1 MEDHQDELSK
11 ALWDT
16 GNRKYEVN
24 SALNRP
30 HLWFDAEQMQPSSE
44 QFYFNAIL
52 VYYDIWNTND
62 PSTKTTNLMGILFMN
77 DMEEDSAGI
86 GQWQNY
92 EKLVQDENGAGNS
105 YVFRI
110 NLKNTNAVV
119 VDKSQIDEKRADYSF
134 NDFYFRM
141 YFQLLHTK
149 VDFQN
154 RYNVFLD
161 IKDTCSGEKL
171 EKMKKIMSYN
181 SSIGTLQFIPS
192 RESVFIQLA
201 DVLMGAINYNLRIQK
216 GDVKGNV
223 IAKLKLI
230 EKIKRHSNISLNT
243 TTPLSRNKFNLFF
256 ITLK

>member
-1 MEDHQDELSK
+1 MSKTFNLYCDESTHLIHDGHPYMLLSYISIAYPQIRLAKEEIK
-11 ALWDT
+11 AIK
-16 GNRKYEVN
+16 RKFNYTEELKWTNVH
-24 SALNRP
+24 SATYKVYAELVD
-30 HLWFDAEQMQPSSE
+30 WF
-44 QFYFNAIL
+44 
-52 VYYDIWNTND
+52 
-62 PSTKTTNLMGILFMN
+62 FMN
-77 DMEEDSAGI
+77 DLE
-86 GQWQNY
+86 
-92 EKLVQDENGAGNS
+92 
-105 YVFRI
+105 FR
-110 NLKNTNAVV
+110 TVV
-119 VDKSQIDEKRADYSF
+119 VDKSQIDEQRADYSF

-171 EKMKKIMSYN
+171 EKLKKIMSYN

-243 TTPLSRNKFNLFF
+243 TTPLSRNKFNMFF

>member
-1 MEDHQDELSK
+1 MSKTFNLYCDESTHLIHDGHPYMLLSYISIAYPQIRLAKEEIK
-11 ALWDT
+11 AIK
-16 GNRKYEVN
+16 RKFNYTEELKWTNVH
-24 SALNRP
+24 SATYKVYAELVD
-30 HLWFDAEQMQPSSE
+30 WF
-44 QFYFNAIL
+44 
-52 VYYDIWNTND
+52 
-62 PSTKTTNLMGILFMN
+62 FMN
-77 DMEEDSAGI
+77 DLE
-86 GQWQNY
+86 
-92 EKLVQDENGAGNS
+92 
-105 YVFRI
+105 FR
-110 NLKNTNAVV
+110 AVV

-161 IKDTCSGEKL
+161 IKDTYSGEKL

>member
-1 MEDHQDELSK
+1 MSKTFNLYCDESTHLIQDGHPYMLLSYISIAYPQIRLAKEEIKAIKRKFNYTEELK
-11 ALWDT
+11 WT
-16 GNRKYEVN
+16 NVH
-24 SALNRP
+24 SATYKVYAELVD
-30 HLWFDAEQMQPSSE
+30 WF
-44 QFYFNAIL
+44 
-52 VYYDIWNTND
+52 
-62 PSTKTTNLMGILFMN
+62 FMN
-77 DMEEDSAGI
+77 DLE
-86 GQWQNY
+86 
-92 EKLVQDENGAGNS
+92 
-105 YVFRI
+105 FR
-110 NLKNTNAVV
+110 AVV

>member
-1 MEDHQDELSK
+1 MSKTFNLYCDESTHLIHDGHPYMLLSYISIAYPQIRLAKEEIK
-11 ALWDT
+11 AIK
-16 GNRKYEVN
+16 RKFNYTEELKWTNVH
-24 SALNRP
+24 SATYKVYAELVD
-30 HLWFDAEQMQPSSE
+30 WF
-44 QFYFNAIL
+44 
-52 VYYDIWNTND
+52 
-62 PSTKTTNLMGILFMN
+62 FMN
-77 DMEEDSAGI
+77 DLE
-86 GQWQNY
+86 
-92 EKLVQDENGAGNS
+92 
-105 YVFRI
+105 FR
-110 NLKNTNAVV
+110 AVV
-119 VDKSQIDEKRADYSF
+119 VDKSQIDEKRAEYSF
-134 NDFYFRM
+134 NDFGFRM

>member
-1 MEDHQDELSK
+1 MSKTFNLYCDESTHLIHDGHPYMLLSYISIAYPQIRLAKEEIK
-11 ALWDT
+11 AIK
-16 GNRKYEVN
+16 RKFNYTEELKWTNVH
-24 SALNRP
+24 SATYKVYAELVD
-30 HLWFDAEQMQPSSE
+30 WF
-44 QFYFNAIL
+44 
-52 VYYDIWNTND
+52 
-62 PSTKTTNLMGILFMN
+62 FMN
-77 DMEEDSAGI
+77 ELE
-86 GQWQNY
+86 
-92 EKLVQDENGAGNS
+92 
-105 YVFRI
+105 FR
-110 NLKNTNAVV
+110 TVV
-119 VDKSQIDEKRADYSF
+119 VDKSQIDEKRAYYSF

>member
-1 MEDHQDELSK
+1 MSKTFNLYCDESTHLIHDGHLYMLLSYISIAYPQIRLAKEEIK
-11 ALWDT
+11 AIK
-16 GNRKYEVN
+16 RKFNYTEELKWTNVH
-24 SALNRP
+24 SATYKVYAELVD
-30 HLWFDAEQMQPSSE
+30 WF
-44 QFYFNAIL
+44 
-52 VYYDIWNTND
+52 
-62 PSTKTTNLMGILFMN
+62 FMN
-77 DMEEDSAGI
+77 DLE
-86 GQWQNY
+86 
-92 EKLVQDENGAGNS
+92 
-105 YVFRI
+105 FR
-110 NLKNTNAVV
+110 TVV
-119 VDKSQIDEKRADYSF
+119 VDKSQIDEQRADYSF

-171 EKMKKIMSYN
+171 EKLKKIMSYN

>member
-1 MEDHQDELSK
+1 MSKTFNLYCDESTHLIHDGHPYMLLSYISIAYPQIRLAKEEIK
-11 ALWDT
+11 AIK
-16 GNRKYEVN
+16 RKFNYTEELKWTNVH
-24 SALNRP
+24 SATYKVYAELVD
-30 HLWFDAEQMQPSSE
+30 WF
-44 QFYFNAIL
+44 
-52 VYYDIWNTND
+52 
-62 PSTKTTNLMGILFMN
+62 FMN
-77 DMEEDSAGI
+77 DLE
-86 GQWQNY
+86 
-92 EKLVQDENGAGNS
+92 
-105 YVFRI
+105 FR
-110 NLKNTNAVV
+110 AVV

-243 TTPLSRNKFNLFF
+243 TTPLSHNKFNLFF

>member
-1 MEDHQDELSK
+1 MSKTFNLYCDESAHLIHDGHPYMLLSYISIAYPQIRLAKEEIK
-11 ALWDT
+11 AIK
-16 GNRKYEVN
+16 RKFNYTEELKWTNVH
-24 SALNRP
+24 SATYKVYAELVD
-30 HLWFDAEQMQPSSE
+30 WF
-44 QFYFNAIL
+44 
-52 VYYDIWNTND
+52 
-62 PSTKTTNLMGILFMN
+62 FMN
-77 DMEEDSAGI
+77 DLE
-86 GQWQNY
+86 
-92 EKLVQDENGAGNS
+92 
-105 YVFRI
+105 FR
-110 NLKNTNAVV
+110 AVV
-119 VDKSQIDEKRADYSF
+119 VDKFQIDEKRADYSF

>member
-1 MEDHQDELSK
+1 MSKTFNLYCDESTHLIHDGHPYMLLSYISIAYPQIRLAKEEIK
-11 ALWDT
+11 AIK
-16 GNRKYEVN
+16 RKFNYTEELKWTNVH
-24 SALNRP
+24 SATYKVYAEL
-30 HLWFDAEQMQPSSE
+30 LDWF
-44 QFYFNAIL
+44 
-52 VYYDIWNTND
+52 
-62 PSTKTTNLMGILFMN
+62 FMN
-77 DMEEDSAGI
+77 DLE
-86 GQWQNY
+86 
-92 EKLVQDENGAGNS
+92 
-105 YVFRI
+105 FR
-110 NLKNTNAVV
+110 AVV

-161 IKDTCSGEKL
+161 IKDTYSGEKL

>member
-1 MEDHQDELSK
+1 MSKTFNLYCDESTHLIHDGHPYMLLSYISIAYPQTRLAKEEIK
-11 ALWDT
+11 AIK
-16 GNRKYEVN
+16 RKFNYTEELKWTNVH
-24 SALNRP
+24 SATYKVYAELVD
-30 HLWFDAEQMQPSSE
+30 WF
-44 QFYFNAIL
+44 
-52 VYYDIWNTND
+52 
-62 PSTKTTNLMGILFMN
+62 FMN
-77 DMEEDSAGI
+77 DLE
-86 GQWQNY
+86 
-92 EKLVQDENGAGNS
+92 
-105 YVFRI
+105 FR
-110 NLKNTNAVV
+110 AVV

>member
-1 MEDHQDELSK
+1 MSKTFNLYCDESTHLIHDGHPYMLLSYISIAYPQIRLAKEEIK
-11 ALWDT
+11 AIK
-16 GNRKYEVN
+16 RKFNYTEELKWTNVH
-24 SALNRP
+24 SATYKVYAEL
-30 HLWFDAEQMQPSSE
+30 LDWF
-44 QFYFNAIL
+44 
-52 VYYDIWNTND
+52 
-62 PSTKTTNLMGILFMN
+62 FMN
-77 DMEEDSAGI
+77 DLE
-86 GQWQNY
+86 
-92 EKLVQDENGAGNS
+92 
-105 YVFRI
+105 FR
-110 NLKNTNAVV
+110 AVV

-154 RYNVFLD
+154 RYNVILD

>member
-1 MEDHQDELSK
+1 MSKTFNLYCDESTHLIHDGHPYMLLSYISIAYPQIRLAKEEIK
-11 ALWDT
+11 AIK
-16 GNRKYEVN
+16 RKFNYTEERKWTNVH
-24 SALNRP
+24 SATYKVYAELVD
-30 HLWFDAEQMQPSSE
+30 WF
-44 QFYFNAIL
+44 
-52 VYYDIWNTND
+52 
-62 PSTKTTNLMGILFMN
+62 FMN
-77 DMEEDSAGI
+77 DLE
-86 GQWQNY
+86 
-92 EKLVQDENGAGNS
+92 
-105 YVFRI
+105 FR
-110 NLKNTNAVV
+110 AVV

>member
-1 MEDHQDELSK
+1 MSKTFNLYCDESTHLIHDGHPYMLLSYISIAYPQIRLAKEEIK
-11 ALWDT
+11 AIK
-16 GNRKYEVN
+16 RKFNYTEELKWTNVH
-24 SALNRP
+24 SATYKVYAELVD
-30 HLWFDAEQMQPSSE
+30 WF
-44 QFYFNAIL
+44 
-52 VYYDIWNTND
+52 
-62 PSTKTTNLMGILFMN
+62 FMN
-77 DMEEDSAGI
+77 DLE
-86 GQWQNY
+86 
-92 EKLVQDENGAGNS
+92 
-105 YVFRI
+105 FR
-110 NLKNTNAVV
+110 TVV
-119 VDKSQIDEKRADYSF
+119 VDKSQIDEQRADYSF

-171 EKMKKIMSYN
+171 EKLKKIMSYN

-256 ITLK
+256 ISLK

>member
-1 MEDHQDELSK
+1 MSKTFNLYCDESTHLIHDGHPYMLLSYISIAYPQIRLAKEEIK
-11 ALWDT
+11 AIK
-16 GNRKYEVN
+16 RKFNYTEELKWTNVH
-24 SALNRP
+24 SATYKVYAELVD
-30 HLWFDAEQMQPSSE
+30 WF
-44 QFYFNAIL
+44 
-52 VYYDIWNTND
+52 
-62 PSTKTTNLMGILFMN
+62 FMN
-77 DMEEDSAGI
+77 DLE
-86 GQWQNY
+86 
-92 EKLVQDENGAGNS
+92 
-105 YVFRI
+105 FR
-110 NLKNTNAVV
+110 TVV
-119 VDKSQIDEKRADYSF
+119 VDKFQIDEQRADYSF

-171 EKMKKIMSYN
+171 EKLKKIMSYN

>member
-1 MEDHQDELSK
+1 MSKTFNLYCDESTHLIHDGHPYMLLSYISIAYPQIRLAKEEIK
-11 ALWDT
+11 AIK
-16 GNRKYEVN
+16 RKFNYTEELKWTNVH
-24 SALNRP
+24 SATYKVYAELVD
-30 HLWFDAEQMQPSSE
+30 WF
-44 QFYFNAIL
+44 
-52 VYYDIWNTND
+52 
-62 PSTKTTNLMGILFMN
+62 FMN
-77 DMEEDSAGI
+77 DLE
-86 GQWQNY
+86 
-92 EKLVQDENGAGNS
+92 
-105 YVFRI
+105 FR
-110 NLKNTNAVV
+110 AVV

-161 IKDTCSGEKL
+161 IKDTCSGDKL

-201 DVLMGAINYNLRIQK
+201 DVLMGAINYILRIQK

>member
-1 MEDHQDELSK
+1 MSKTFNLYCDESTHLIHDGHPYMLLSYISIAYPQIRLAKEEIK
-11 ALWDT
+11 AIK
-16 GNRKYEVN
+16 RKFNYTEELKWTNVH
-24 SALNRP
+24 SATYKVYAELVD
-30 HLWFDAEQMQPSSE
+30 WF
-44 QFYFNAIL
+44 
-52 VYYDIWNTND
+52 
-62 PSTKTTNLMGILFMN
+62 FMN
-77 DMEEDSAGI
+77 DLE
-86 GQWQNY
+86 
-92 EKLVQDENGAGNS
+92 
-105 YVFRI
+105 FR
-110 NLKNTNAVV
+110 TVV
-119 VDKSQIDEKRADYSF
+119 VDKSQIDETRADYSF

-171 EKMKKIMSYN
+171 EKLKKIMNYN
-181 SSIGTLQFIPS
+181 SSIGTLQFILS

-230 EKIKRHSNISLNT
+230 EKIKRHSDISLNT

>member
-1 MEDHQDELSK
+1 MSKTFNLYCDESTHLIHDGHPYMLLSYISIAYPQIRLAKEEIK
-11 ALWDT
+11 AIK
-16 GNRKYEVN
+16 RKFNYTEELKWTNVH
-24 SALNRP
+24 SATYKVYAELVD
-30 HLWFDAEQMQPSSE
+30 WF
-44 QFYFNAIL
+44 
-52 VYYDIWNTND
+52 
-62 PSTKTTNLMGILFMN
+62 FMN
-77 DMEEDSAGI
+77 DLE
-86 GQWQNY
+86 
-92 EKLVQDENGAGNS
+92 
-105 YVFRI
+105 FR
-110 NLKNTNAVV
+110 AVV
-119 VDKSQIDEKRADYSF
+119 VDKSQIDEQRADYSF

-171 EKMKKIMSYN
+171 EKLKKIMSYN

-230 EKIKRHSNISLNT
+230 EKIKRNSNISLNT

>member
-1 MEDHQDELSK
+1 MSKTFNLYCDESTHLIHDGHPYMLLSYISIAYPQIRLAKEEIK
-11 ALWDT
+11 AIK
-16 GNRKYEVN
+16 RKFNYTEELKWTNVH
-24 SALNRP
+24 STTYKVYAELVD
-30 HLWFDAEQMQPSSE
+30 WF
-44 QFYFNAIL
+44 
-52 VYYDIWNTND
+52 
-62 PSTKTTNLMGILFMN
+62 FMN
-77 DMEEDSAGI
+77 DLE
-86 GQWQNY
+86 
-92 EKLVQDENGAGNS
+92 
-105 YVFRI
+105 FR
-110 NLKNTNAVV
+110 AVV
-119 VDKSQIDEKRADYSF
+119 VDKSQIDETRADYSF

-171 EKMKKIMSYN
+171 EKLKKIMSYN

>member
-1 MEDHQDELSK
+1 MSKTFNLYCDESTHLIHDGHPYMLLSYISIAYPQIRLAKEEIK
-11 ALWDT
+11 AIK
-16 GNRKYEVN
+16 RKFNYTEELKWTNVH
-24 SALNRP
+24 SATYKVYAELVD
-30 HLWFDAEQMQPSSE
+30 WF
-44 QFYFNAIL
+44 
-52 VYYDIWNTND
+52 
-62 PSTKTTNLMGILFMN
+62 FMN
-77 DMEEDSAGI
+77 DLE
-86 GQWQNY
+86 
-92 EKLVQDENGAGNS
+92 
-105 YVFRI
+105 FR
-110 NLKNTNAVV
+110 AVV

-201 DVLMGAINYNLRIQK
+201 DVLMGAINYNLRFQK

>member
-1 MEDHQDELSK
+1 MSKTFNLYCDESTHLIHDGHPYMLLSYISIAYPQIRLAKEEIK
-11 ALWDT
+11 AIK
-16 GNRKYEVN
+16 RKFNYTEELKWTNVH
-24 SALNRP
+24 SATYKVYAELVD
-30 HLWFDAEQMQPSSE
+30 WF
-44 QFYFNAIL
+44 
-52 VYYDIWNTND
+52 
-62 PSTKTTNLMGILFMN
+62 FMN
-77 DMEEDSAGI
+77 DLE
-86 GQWQNY
+86 
-92 EKLVQDENGAGNS
+92 
-105 YVFRI
+105 FR
-110 NLKNTNAVV
+110 AVV

-171 EKMKKIMSYN
+171 EKMKKIMSYK

>member
-1 MEDHQDELSK
+1 MSKTFNLYCDESTHLIHDGHPYMLLSYISIAYPQIRLAKEEIK
-11 ALWDT
+11 AIK
-16 GNRKYEVN
+16 RKFNYTEELKWTNVH
-24 SALNRP
+24 SATYKVYAELVD
-30 HLWFDAEQMQPSSE
+30 WF
-44 QFYFNAIL
+44 
-52 VYYDIWNTND
+52 
-62 PSTKTTNLMGILFMN
+62 FMN
-77 DMEEDSAGI
+77 DLE
-86 GQWQNY
+86 
-92 EKLVQDENGAGNS
+92 
-105 YVFRI
+105 FR
-110 NLKNTNAVV
+110 TVV

>member
-1 MEDHQDELSK
+1 MSKTFNLYCDESTHLIHDGHPYMLLSYISIAYPQIRLAKEEIK
-11 ALWDT
+11 AIK
-16 GNRKYEVN
+16 RKFNYTEELKWTNVH
-24 SALNRP
+24 SATYKVYAELVD
-30 HLWFDAEQMQPSSE
+30 WF
-44 QFYFNAIL
+44 
-52 VYYDIWNTND
+52 
-62 PSTKTTNLMGILFMN
+62 FMN
-77 DMEEDSAGI
+77 DLE
-86 GQWQNY
+86 
-92 EKLVQDENGAGNS
+92 
-105 YVFRI
+105 FR
-110 NLKNTNAVV
+110 AVV
-119 VDKSQIDEKRADYSF
+119 VDKSQIDEKRTDYSF

-223 IAKLKLI
+223 IAKLKFI

>member
-1 MEDHQDELSK
+1 MSKTFNLYCDESTHLIHDGHPYMLLSYISIAYPQIRLAKEEIK
-11 ALWDT
+11 AIK
-16 GNRKYEVN
+16 RKFNYTEELKWTNVH
-24 SALNRP
+24 SATYKVYAELVD
-30 HLWFDAEQMQPSSE
+30 WF
-44 QFYFNAIL
+44 
-52 VYYDIWNTND
+52 
-62 PSTKTTNLMGILFMN
+62 FMN
-77 DMEEDSAGI
+77 DLE
-86 GQWQNY
+86 
-92 EKLVQDENGAGNS
+92 
-105 YVFRI
+105 FR
-110 NLKNTNAVV
+110 AVV

-201 DVLMGAINYNLRIQK
+201 DVLMGAINYNLRIQI

>member
-1 MEDHQDELSK
+1 MSKTFNLYCDESTHLIHDGHPYMLLSYISIAYPQIRLAKEEIK
-11 ALWDT
+11 AIK
-16 GNRKYEVN
+16 RKFNYTEELKWTNVH
-24 SALNRP
+24 SATYKVYAELVD
-30 HLWFDAEQMQPSSE
+30 WF
-44 QFYFNAIL
+44 
-52 VYYDIWNTND
+52 
-62 PSTKTTNLMGILFMN
+62 FMN
-77 DMEEDSAGI
+77 DLE
-86 GQWQNY
+86 
-92 EKLVQDENGAGNS
+92 
-105 YVFRI
+105 FR
-110 NLKNTNAVV
+110 AVV
-119 VDKSQIDEKRADYSF
+119 VDKSQIDETRADYSF

-256 ITLK
+256 ITRK

>member
-1 MEDHQDELSK
+1 MPKSNYCQHPCRLEAVGQIKAKYNYKEELK
-11 ALWDT
+11 WT
-16 GNRKYEVN
+16 NVH
-24 SALNRP
+24 SATYKVYAELVD
-30 HLWFDAEQMQPSSE
+30 WF
-44 QFYFNAIL
+44 
-52 VYYDIWNTND
+52 
-62 PSTKTTNLMGILFMN
+62 FMN
-77 DMEEDSAGI
+77 DLE
-86 GQWQNY
+86 
-92 EKLVQDENGAGNS
+92 
-105 YVFRI
+105 FR
-110 NLKNTNAVV
+110 AVV

>member
-1 MEDHQDELSK
+1 MSKTFNLYCDESTHLIHDGHPYMLLSYISIAYPQIRLAKEEIK
-11 ALWDT
+11 AIK
-16 GNRKYEVN
+16 RKFNYTEELKWTNVH
-24 SALNRP
+24 SATYKVYAELVD
-30 HLWFDAEQMQPSSE
+30 WF
-44 QFYFNAIL
+44 
-52 VYYDIWNTND
+52 
-62 PSTKTTNLMGILFMN
+62 FMN
-77 DMEEDSAGI
+77 DLE
-86 GQWQNY
+86 
-92 EKLVQDENGAGNS
+92 
-105 YVFRI
+105 FRG
-110 NLKNTNAVV
+110 VV